1 VVLEY
6 KAGEEV
12 RKYGNNEGKR
22 DEALDCAYGNLA
34 VFMLR
39 RWNFD
44 ALEADLAL
52 TKPDAPAP
60 VAPQAAVF
68 RGGGFRL

>member
-1 VVLEY
+1 M
-6 KAGEEV
+6 
-12 RKYGNNEGKR
+12 
-22 DEALDCAYGNLA
+22 
-34 VFMLR
+34 FR

-44 ALEADLAL
+44 AIEADLAL
-52 TKPDAPAP
+52 TQPDAPAP